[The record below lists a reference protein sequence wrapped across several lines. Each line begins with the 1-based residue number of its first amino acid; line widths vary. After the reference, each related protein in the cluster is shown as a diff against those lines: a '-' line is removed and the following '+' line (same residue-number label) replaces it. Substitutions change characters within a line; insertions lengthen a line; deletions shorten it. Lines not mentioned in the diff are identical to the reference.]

1 MLTNYVMTKMLE
13 RDFRCY
19 FFSDVCLNFNAILD
33 WNEKYW
39 YLVNILSKLLLK
51 IIIKTYCWQK
61 PKLG

>member
-13 RDFRCY
+13 RGLI
-19 FFSDVCLNFNAILD
+19 SDVILVCQNFNAILD